1 VLLSNVGLGL
11 DYVLMALA
19 PNVMWLLVGR
29 VLAGIIS
36 ASITAAGAYVAGA
49 YVADVTPA
57 ERRAAAFGVIGA
69 AFGIGFVLGPAVGG
83 LLGAVSP
90 RLPFWVA
97 AALSLINAA
106 YGLFVLPESLSAR
119 PRSAARASP
128 GAGRIRSVGADVRLL
143 HRHGAELAIAGR
155 VVVVRRVRC

>member
-106 YGLFVLPESLSAR
+106 YGTPAERRAR
-119 PRSAARASP
+119 FAWRRANP
-128 GAGRIRSVGADVRLL
+128 IGGR
-143 HRHGAELAIAGR
+143 
-155 VVVVRRVRC
+155 